1 VLRRLRA
8 GARDD
13 CLDARAAAV
22 ADVDAVRGVGSTP
35 SRDATLTLG
44 IDRTAA
50 GWSYRGRVFK
60 VGAPF
65 TLATEQY
72 VIEGVVLT
80 TGVEDAS
87 R

>member
-1 VLRRLRA
+1 
-8 GARDD
+8 
-13 CLDARAAAV
+13 
-22 ADVDAVRGVGSTP
+22 
-35 SRDATLTLG
+35 
-44 IDRTAA
+44 
-50 GWSYRGRVFK
+50 